1 MPVKTRIARVSDAAA
16 LADLTAQLGYEVQP
30 AVAAARLARI
40 LERPDQRFWVA
51 EIGDGPVGWIHAA
64 AVEYLESGPFV
75 VIAGLVVDRRHRR
88 QGIGRA
94 LLREAEEWAAAEG
107 RPLVRLNSSASRAG
121 AHRFYET
128 LGYAKIKTQY
138 GFAKAL
144 DALGPEP
151 LKRLVPK
158 VDS

>member
-1 MPVKTRIARVSDAAA
+1 MSDAAV
-16 LADLTAQLGYEVQP
+16 LADLTAQLGYEVEP
-30 AVAAARLARI
+30 GMAADRLTRI
-40 LERPDQRFWVA
+40 LNRADQRFWVA
-51 EIGDGPVGWIHAA
+51 DLDDRPVGWIHAA
-64 AVEYLESGPFV
+64 AVESLESGPSV
-75 VIAGLVVDRRHRR
+75 VIAGLVVDRRQRR

-94 LLREAEEWAAAEG
+94 LMREAEEWAAAEG
-107 RPLVRLNSSASRAG
+107 RPLVRLNSSAGRAA
-121 AHRFYET
+121 AHRFYER

-144 DALGPEP
+144 DAPGPEP